1 MGGGRGST
9 ESYLETATEAI
20 AQLRILTYRCAAPRL
35 IGAAGLVHAI
45 EGQQWNQNLIREEAN
60 PYTDEVCGTCRE
72 LWEKI
77 KGPEGG
83 VVAGMG
89 GGVYIPPSV
98 QLLIWT
104 EVTQS
109 VMGALLEGFARVE
122 RCSTEGRSLM
132 SMDLQAVQGGLDDI
146 QKVRPIRGK
155 VHVDNYVKAFYY
167 GEADVMAWIEQNH
180 QSYFFRHMA
189 GLLNAGVGQKK
200 KRGLREL
207 IIKVASLYAPEEEE
221 EQEGRKEGEDR
232 GAVHGAGKEGGR
244 RGGATI
250 TSSLF
255 GNMHISSAS
264 SSSTG
269 SSSAARP
276 TTTSASSSASSS
288 AAHAKTSISNTFSNM
303 MQGKGL
309 GKGFL

>member
-1 MGGGRGST
+1 M
-9 ESYLETATEAI
+9 
-20 AQLRILTYRCAAPRL
+20 
-35 IGAAGLVHAI
+35 
-45 EGQQWNQNLIREEAN
+45 IREEAN

-89 GGVYIPPSV
+89 GGVYIPQQV

-132 SMDLQAVQGGLDDI
+132 SMDLQAVQGGLDEI

-167 GEADVMAWIEQNH
+167 GEADVMAWIEQNY

-207 IIKVASLYAPEEEE
+207 IIKVASFYAPEEEE
-221 EQEGRKEGEDR
+221 EEEEEGRKEGEDR
-232 GAVHGAGKEGGR
+232 GAVHGAGKEGSR
-244 RGGATI
+244 VTGATL

-255 GNMHISSAS
+255 GSMHSSTSSSSSTSTARAPATAAS
-264 SSSTG
+264 SSS
-269 SSSAARP
+269 SSS
-276 TTTSASSSASSS
+276 S
-288 AAHAKTSISNTFSNM
+288 HGKTSISSTFSNM